1 MRIRII
7 SRHQI
12 NTESGRITVSKV
24 KVRRPPYYAFGALG
38 HLGHSF
44 GALGALVWGTWGTRL
59 GHLGHSFGE
68 LGAPGA
74 LVWGTQGTRL
84 GHLRHSSGALEAIH
98 QEPMYLMQSSEALG
112 ALIFDAP
119 KDNLTHLSEAD
130 V

>member
-1 MRIRII
+1 MNCQKHLDIYIFFEII
-7 SRHQI
+7 K
-12 NTESGRITVSKV
+12 TKV
-24 KVRRPPYYAFGALG
+24 ENFAI
-38 HLGHSF
+38 

-68 LGAPGA
+68 LGVPGV
-74 LVWGTQGTRL
+74 LVWGTRL
-84 GHLRHSSGALEAIH
+84 GHLRHSSGALEALH

-112 ALIFDAP
+112 ALVFDAP

>member
-1 MRIRII
+1 MCQSSSAKTLARNI
-7 SRHQI
+7 SGMQ
-12 NTESGRITVSKV
+12 GRILRDHLITHLGHWGTWGT
-24 KVRRPPYYAFGALG
+24 RLG

-59 GHLGHSFGE
+59 GY
-68 LGAPGA
+68 
-74 LVWGTQGTRL
+74 
-84 GHLRHSSGALEAIH
+84 LRHSSGALEALH